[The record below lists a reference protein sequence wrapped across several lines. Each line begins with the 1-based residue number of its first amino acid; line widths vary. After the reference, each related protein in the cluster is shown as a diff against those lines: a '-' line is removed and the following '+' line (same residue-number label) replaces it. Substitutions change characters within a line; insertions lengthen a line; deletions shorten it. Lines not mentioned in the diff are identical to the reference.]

1 MMAIKI
7 LHEDCKHRKNIV
19 QLVECPFCGAD
30 LRDKKVPNHLL
41 YHCEAK

>member
-1 MMAIKI
+1 MAIEI
-7 LHEDCKHRKNIV
+7 LHEDCKDRKNIV

-30 LRDKKVPNHLL
+30 LRDRKVPNHLL